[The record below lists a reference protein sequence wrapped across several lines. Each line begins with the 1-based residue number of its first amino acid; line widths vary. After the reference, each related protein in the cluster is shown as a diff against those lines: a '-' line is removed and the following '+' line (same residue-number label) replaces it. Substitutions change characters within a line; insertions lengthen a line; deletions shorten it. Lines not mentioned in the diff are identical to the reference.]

1 MAPVKGKDA
10 DPALLRLRLS
20 ASLDEAR
27 RELVD
32 ATERGEGG
40 RAALAR
46 HAECIDG
53 VIRELVDAAHAHTR
67 APLAVCAI
75 GGYGRKSQFLHSDID
90 LLIVFGAPIGRPE
103 ERFVKALLHPL
114 WDLRFQ
120 VGHHVRE
127 IADFDHLDTTNPEYL
142 LALMDFRPLAG
153 DGELIDRLQGVMRSS
168 APAWR
173 PQILEA
179 LVTLTDQRH
188 GEFDDTLYQLEPDV
202 KDGPGALRDVWATR
216 MMLRL
221 GGDRRRVARGASP
234 DRLSDAEEFLMRIRS
249 GLHADTGRNVNVLS
263 YELQEK
269 AVDRL
274 RYARPDMRRRVE
286 ALMTDYFKDARSVTR
301 ALGRVRRAALP
312 PEPTPIRLIGE
323 NLMWVVEGITFA
335 DAPAALAAP
344 EDWLRVFEAAV
355 SRNVPVADDALALME
370 REQQTR
376 NYAPEAFHPTPEHQ
390 RRLLQFMRPR
400 AGLSA
405 RLSEMRDCGLL
416 GAIFPELNEIA
427 CRVTRDFYHKYTV
440 DEHTLLTVR
449 NAERLLGNP
458 RFAPILREVH
468 APELL
473 VLSLLY
479 HDVGKAREGDHS
491 VVGAEMASAMSRRL
505 GLDQDAAQA
514 VDFLIRHH
522 LKMSKVAFRR
532 DTEEPEVV
540 RQFASMF
547 STEEQLKMLVLLTL
561 CDVGAVSP
569 ETLTPWKEELL
580 WRLYVDAYNHMTLGY
595 GDDVIDRDQA
605 LVAALQANRPPDIP
619 EAEMARFLEGL
630 PRRYL
635 ILFSQDAI
643 YRHVRLSRDIRP
655 NEAHFFLEKK
665 AEAWELTVVSLDKP
679 FLFSNICGVLAYYGM
694 DILRGH
700 ALTSPAGLALDVF
713 QFADTDGFFQRNSEG
728 LKEFDRRLRD
738 VVSGVTDVT
747 ALLKSKEGSVLTR
760 RALVRRT
767 PVVHFDTGHS
777 QRYTV
782 LELVA
787 DDAPGLLHR
796 VSRVISDHGVDVD
809 LVLISTEGQK
819 AIDVFHIT
827 RGGLKLSEDEEASLK
842 ADLERML
849 KQPGA
854 ARGDG
859 APQATG
865 EERGGGAP
873 ATN

>member
-1 MAPVKGKDA
+1 MASWVAMSPVKGRDVDQA
-10 DPALLRLRLS
+10 ELRLRLS
-20 ASLDEAR
+20 VSLDEAR
-27 RELVD
+27 TQLIN

-40 RAALAR
+40 RVALAR

-53 VIRELVDAAHAHTR
+53 IVRELVEKARTHTR
-67 APLAVCAI
+67 AALAVYAV

-90 LLIVFGAPIGRPE
+90 LLVLFGGPIGRPE
-103 ERFVKALLHPL
+103 ERFVKSLLHPL

-127 IADFDHLDTTNPEYL
+127 LGDFDRLDTTNPEYL
-142 LALMDFRPLAG
+142 LALMDLRPLAG
-153 DGELIDRLQGVMRSS
+153 DRELTDKLGSVLKSS

-173 PQILEA
+173 PQILDA
-179 LVTLTDQRH
+179 LVALTDQRH
-188 GEFDDTLYQLEPDV
+188 SEFHDTLYQLEPDV

-221 GGDRRRVARGASP
+221 GGDRRRDGRGPSP

-249 GLHADTGRNVNVLS
+249 GLHVDTGRNVNVLS

-274 RYARPDMRRRVE
+274 RYVGGDMRRRVE

-301 ALGRVRRAALP
+301 GLGRVRRAALP
-312 PEPTPIRLIGE
+312 PAPTPIRLIGE

-335 DAPAALAAP
+335 DAAVAASAPA
-344 EDWLRVFEAAV
+344 EWLRAFEAAV

-370 REQQTR
+370 REQQRHT
-376 NYAPEAFHPTPEHQ
+376 YTPDAFYPTAEYQH
-390 RRLLQFMRPR
+390 RVLQFMSPRP
-400 AGLSA
+400 GLSA
-405 RLSEMRDCGLL
+405 RLGEMRDCGLL
-416 GAIFPELNEIA
+416 GAMFPELNEIS

-449 NAERLLGNP
+449 NAERLLNNP

-468 APELL
+468 EPELL

-491 VVGAEMASAMSRRL
+491 IVGAEMAAAMSRRL
-505 GLDQDAAQA
+505 GLDDEASQTI
-514 VDFLIRHH
+514 DFLIRHH
-522 LKMSKVAFRR
+522 LKMSRVAFRR

-547 STEEQLKMLVLLTL
+547 GTEEQLKMLVLLTL

-569 ETLTPWKEELL
+569 DTLTPWKEELL

-605 LVAALQANRPPDIP
+605 LVAALQENRPSDIS
-619 EAEMARFLEGL
+619 EAEMATFLEGL

-635 ILFSQDAI
+635 ILFTHDSI
-643 YRHVRLSRDIRP
+643 YRHVRLSRDILP
-655 NEAHFFLEKK
+655 NEAHFFLEQK

-679 FLFSNICGVLAYYGM
+679 FLFSNICGVLAYFGM

-713 QFADTDGFFQRNSEG
+713 QFADSDAFFARNSQG
-728 LKEFDRRLRD
+728 PKEFDRRLRE
-738 VVSGVTDVT
+738 VVSGETDVT
-747 ALLKSKEGSVLTR
+747 SLLRSKEDSVLAR
-760 RALVRRT
+760 RSLVRRT
-767 PVVHFDTGHS
+767 PVVHFDSGHS

-796 VSRVISDHGVDVD
+796 VSRVISDRGIDVD

-827 RGGLKLSEDEEASLK
+827 RGGSKLSEDDESSLK

-849 KQPGA
+849 KETA
-854 ARGDG
+854 
-859 APQATG
+859 
-865 EERGGGAP
+865 
-873 ATN
+873 